1 MTQQNTTVRKTCRMP
16 FIRKT
21 DEVACV
27 VGEDAPLGL
36 SGKTQLRLIGLA
48 KMAGVSCS

>member
-1 MTQQNTTVRKTCRMP
+1 MTQENTTVTKACRVP
-16 FIRKT
+16 FICKT

-36 SGKTQLRLIGLA
+36 SGNTQLRLI
-48 KMAGVSCS
+48 